1 MLLNKVNQDVSL
13 EGFVADHGPEARIA
27 PIMATPAIFTP
38 AAVKVGMSAGAA
50 VATYVATKA
59 VK

>member
-1 MLLNKVNQDVSL
+1 MFLNKVNQDVSL
-13 EGFVADHGPEARIA
+13 EDFVAERGPEARIA

-38 AAVKVGMSAGAA
+38 AAVKVGVSAGAA
-50 VATYVATKA
+50 AAAYMATK